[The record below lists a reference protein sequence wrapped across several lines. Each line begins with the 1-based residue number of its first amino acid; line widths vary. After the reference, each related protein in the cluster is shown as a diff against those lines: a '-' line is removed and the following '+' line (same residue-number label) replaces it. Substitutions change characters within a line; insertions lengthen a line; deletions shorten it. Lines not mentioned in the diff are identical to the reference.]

1 MSVAMRGLLLHSEA
15 QGLWEVGLIKAS
27 DKWEEGRGGEAPIYP
42 NLFLSYY
49 VHQSGLVIPKTVSM
63 VGEAAFQF
71 FKN

>member
-1 MSVAMRGLLLHSEA
+1 MRGLLLHPQA

-27 DKWEEGRGGEAPIYP
+27 DKWEEGGEAPIYP
-42 NLFLSYY
+42 NLFLSYH
-49 VHQSGLVIPKTVSM
+49 VHKSGLVIPKTISM